1 MGSRVAAGEKGRE
14 RLLGGVDGRPD
25 RGEGRGLAEERAVGQ
40 MESWKKSPGA
50 RSCVESREGGGGG
63 REKEWIEEDDDEE
76 EERRRM
82 ERLDLLRPHSLPLPG

>member
-14 RLLGGVDGRPD
+14 RLLGGVDGRLGA
-25 RGEGRGLAEERAVGQ
+25 RAEDWLRSVPWGQ

-63 REKEWIEEDDDEE
+63 REKEWIEVDDEEE
-76 EERRRM
+76 EERRRVELM
-82 ERLDLLRPHSLPLPG
+82 DMDLLRPHSLPG